1 MSCYVESLRSH
12 SYHLCVSMS
21 GMLVEK
27 MANYL
32 LNAQIIT
39 RFECDVIKSKP
50 VKLEKASELL
60 STIIRKGQRACLIF
74 YQTLETCDPFL
85 CERITG
91 KTARTVH
98 SVPVMTQTNSFPQI
112 VQKET
117 NTEVFSQKSGHS
129 SSPSN
134 CTIAIYNSKLSGCIF
149 GSNNTLCIM
158 RGGTHEDPEE
168 YSNAYNNYGNK
179 PKRFCMDFNSEIQ
192 QSLPVQK
199 PAVPL
204 LTRSIEIVTS
214 DVEYVTAGN
223 NNVLKVEVAEDQ
235 ESEEEEPGRGD

>member
-1 MSCYVESLRSH
+1 
-12 SYHLCVSMS
+12 
-21 GMLVEK
+21 

-98 SVPVMTQTNSFPQI
+98 PVPVMTQT
-112 VQKET
+112 
-117 NTEVFSQKSGHS
+117 S
-129 SSPSN
+129 SSNQNKLKSEQAQSTLITLN
-134 CTIAIYNSKLSGCIF
+134 CSLHFNNILLPDSGVQPGFNQNNGSAIV
-149 GSNNTLCIM
+149 T
-158 RGGTHEDPEE
+158 TE
-168 YSNAYNNYGNK
+168 YSYGSVINY
-179 PKRFCMDFNSEIQ
+179 I
-192 QSLPVQK
+192 
-199 PAVPL
+199 
-204 LTRSIEIVTS
+204 
-214 DVEYVTAGN
+214 
-223 NNVLKVEVAEDQ
+223 
-235 ESEEEEPGRGD
+235 